1 MLDELMDSK
10 SMVELYF
17 VEKKNKPRTL
27 FDKIQMHFIIQK
39 LARYLANGE
48 TTVEVSFLSDRNRIE
63 LESKGYHVETIYKGQ
78 YNWEECYKIFTV
90 NGDLDMPRAGGQEL

>member
-17 VEKKNKPRTL
+17 VEKRNKPRTL

-48 TTVEVSFLSDRNRIE
+48 RTIEVSFLSKRNRIE
-63 LESKGYHVETIYKGQ
+63 LESKGYHVETLYKG
-78 YNWEECYKIFTV
+78 YDDWEAYYKIFIV
-90 NGDLDMPRAGGQEL
+90 NGDLDIPCAGGQNV